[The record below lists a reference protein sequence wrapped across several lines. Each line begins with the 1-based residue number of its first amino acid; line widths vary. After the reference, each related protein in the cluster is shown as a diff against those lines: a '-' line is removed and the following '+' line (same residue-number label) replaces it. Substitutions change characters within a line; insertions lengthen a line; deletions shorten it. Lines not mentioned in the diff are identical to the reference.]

1 MRPQSGYCLRN
12 TPGILYQSL
21 RFACEVAD
29 ALRVVASL
37 SYRVMLVVIV
47 LHNDEIME
55 TERGDGMQVN
65 RSDHMTV

>member
-1 MRPQSGYCLRN
+1 
-12 TPGILYQSL
+12 L

>member
-1 MRPQSGYCLRN
+1 
-12 TPGILYQSL
+12 
-21 RFACEVAD
+21 
-29 ALRVVASL
+29 
-37 SYRVMLVVIV
+37 VVIV